1 MQRKRAT
8 LKDIASTVGV
18 SPRAVSAALNDT
30 GRVSPATRARILRVA
45 EEMQYQPNVLARGLV
60 QQRTYLL
67 GALFPYASV
76 SFFNQIISGI
86 EAECSRFGYDLLLG
100 NASLLDEREEPQA
113 LLRLLNRN
121 VDGILCSPDPR
132 AHALFRQFVG
142 GSLPVIQ
149 LMTRVPDI
157 ELPFVGVDNEVGGYL
172 ATRHLLELGHR
183 NIGFLGSNRSW
194 YTEIQ
199 DRQAG
204 YTRALLERGVQLELN
219 RFRVPGELTVEDG
232 TRATT
237 QLLVSAPETTAIFA
251 PTDHAAIGAIHA
263 CRAANRRVP
272 EDISVVGYDDLEIAG
287 LQIDYPLTTI
297 AQPKEQVGTIA
308 FELFQNALAGASP
321 ESLLLEPTLVI
332 RATTAPIHSSER
344 ST

>member
-1 MQRKRAT
+1 MRGRRTT

-18 SPRAVSAALNDT
+18 SPRAVSSALNNS
-30 GRVSPATRARILRVA
+30 GRLSPATRERILRVA
-45 EEMQYQPNVLARGLV
+45 KEMNYQPNVLARGLV
-60 QQRTYLL
+60 QRRTYLL

-113 LLRLLNRN
+113 LLRLMNRN

-132 AHALFRQFVG
+132 ARALFRQFVG
-142 GSLPVIQ
+142 GSVPVIQ

-157 ELPFVGVDNEVGGYL
+157 DLPFVGVDNERGGYV
-172 ATRHLLELGHR
+172 ATQHLLSLGHR
-183 NIGFLGSNRSW
+183 NIGFLASDRSW

-204 YTRALLERGVQLELN
+204 YVRALLEAGVQLDLN
-219 RFRVPGELTVEDG
+219 RFQIPGALTVADG
-232 TRATT
+232 MRATAA
-237 QLLVSAPETTAIFA
+237 LLESAPGLTAIFA

-263 CRAANRRVP
+263 CRAAHRRVP
-272 EDISVVGYDDLEIAG
+272 EEISVVGYDDLEIAE
-287 LQIDYPLTTI
+287 LQIDYPLTTV
-297 AQPKEQVGTIA
+297 AQPKERIGTLA
-308 FELFQNALAGASP
+308 FELFQSAVSGASP
-321 ESLLLEPTLVI
+321 TTVLLEPHLVI
-332 RATTAPIHSSER
+332 RSTTAPVR
-344 ST
+344 SARRSG